1 MKYAEAK
8 SGRVFVIRLEDG
20 DILHEQIEQF
30 AKEKDIKAA
39 YLTVLGGG
47 DRGSVLIT
55 GPKDGRSKKIVP
67 QEEHLDC
74 VHEVVGTGTLFP
86 NEQGETLLHMHLAC
100 GRGDSTITGCVR
112 RGVKVWQVMEVI
124 LHELVDSTGVR
135 RPDPST
141 GFELLIP

>member
-20 DILHEQIEQF
+20 DILHEEIEQF
-30 AKEKDIKAA
+30 AKEKEINAA

-55 GPKDGRSKKIVP
+55 GPKDGRSKTIVP
-67 QEEHLDC
+67 QEECLED
-74 VHEVVGTGTLFP
+74 VHEVAGTGTLFP

-135 RPDPST
+135 RPDPAT